1 MTDTLPDQAN
11 INFTLSVTIDA
22 NGESHEELRR
32 HIEKSLQYAI
42 DTGALTGHSMAT
54 VDEHSFQT
62 KLIGPEAAALDED
75 EIASWLSI
83 QIEDGHMRL
92 EDLSKL
98 MARYALSEPGD
109 MRMELAERMG
119 LLPNA
124 ETAPVRPAPR
134 AD

>member
-22 NGESHEELRR
+22 NGESHEDLKH
-32 HIEKSLQYAI
+32 HIEKSFQHAI
-42 DTGALTGHSMAT
+42 ETGALTGHSMAT
-54 VDEHSFQT
+54 VDDYTVET
-62 KLIGPEAAALDED
+62 KLIVPEAAALDED
-75 EIASWLSI
+75 EIANWLSM

-119 LLPNA
+119 LLPDA

>member
-32 HIEKSLQYAI
+32 HIDKSFRYAI
-42 DTGALTGHSMAT
+42 ETGALTGHSMAT
-54 VDEHSFQT
+54 VDEHSFET
-62 KLIGPEAAALDED
+62 KLIGPEAAALDQD
-75 EIASWLSI
+75 EIASWISM

-119 LLPNA
+119 RLSDA
-124 ETAPVRPAPR
+124 ETTPVRPAPR